1 MNQGV
6 LFILSLVYLSLVVCS
21 VYTLAVEK
29 DGSVQRLA
37 RSIFWR
43 LLRLLGLLGGLAIVT
58 QIFTV
63 L

>member
-6 LFILSLVYLSLVVCS
+6 FFILSLVYLSLVVCS
-21 VYTLAVEK
+21 VYTLSVEK
-29 DGSVQRLA
+29 GGSVQRLA